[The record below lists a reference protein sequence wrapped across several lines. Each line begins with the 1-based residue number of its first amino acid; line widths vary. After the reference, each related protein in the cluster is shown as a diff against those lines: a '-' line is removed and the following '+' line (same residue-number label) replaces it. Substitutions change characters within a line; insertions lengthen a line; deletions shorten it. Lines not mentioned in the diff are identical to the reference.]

1 MQIQQFE
8 DKQLSHYS
16 YAILSENEIA
26 IIDPSR
32 DPQPYFEFA
41 KTRAANIKMVIETHP
56 HADFVSSHLELHKK
70 TGATIYVSELLGADY
85 PHDGLKDGE
94 EIRLGRVSFECFHTP
109 GHSPDS
115 ISLLLKDENKT
126 PVAVFTGDTLFIGDC
141 GRPDLRENAGSIT
154 AARRELAKQMYHSL
168 REKLAVL
175 PGSVIVYPAHGAGSL
190 CGKGLSKANQS
201 TIASENISNW
211 SLQDQSEDEFIDAL
225 LEGQPFVPKYFE
237 FDVSLNRKGAAS
249 FEESIAGIKP
259 EDYREKEFVPLENIA
274 LIDTRPKELFH
285 KGHLKRAI
293 NLLNNPRFET
303 WLGSIVSPG
312 EKFYLIAAD
321 EPTLKEL
328 IARAAKIGYESQIE
342 GAIIGGNGT
351 ETSTEFNSDN
361 LRSQSENY
369 VIVDVRNENETAAKK
384 IFANAIN
391 IPLHQLRERTN
402 EIPKGKTIIVHCAGG
417 TRSAAGSSIIRTAVG
432 EETEVYDLGAAV
444 KEFE

>member
-26 IIDPSR
+26 VIDPSR

-41 KTRAANIKMVIETHP
+41 KTHGANIKMVIETHP

-85 PHDGLKDGE
+85 PHHGLKDGE
-94 EIRLGRVSFECFHTP
+94 EIRLGRVSFECLHTP

-201 TIASENISNW
+201 TIASEKISNW
-211 SLQDQSEDEFIDAL
+211 SLRDQSEDEFIEAL

-237 FDVSLNRKGAAS
+237 FDVSLNKKGAAS

-259 EDYREKEFVPLENIA
+259 EDYREKEFVPSENIT
-274 LIDTRPKELFH
+274 LIDTRPKELFY
-285 KGHLKRAI
+285 KGHLKGAI

-351 ETSTEFNSDN
+351 ETSTEFDSDN
-361 LRSQSENY
+361 LRSQGENY